1 MAVTVQDVATTLR
14 RGITDPREVAAIELW
29 LHQAVMQIRLRFG
42 DRAAE
47 LDIEAVDYAVLES
60 VAARFR
66 TPTDAAASMSWQVDD
81 AQITKR
87 WEQSAGSGAMP
98 DEWLDWLAGTL
109 PGAGASEAFS
119 INLWH
124 GGGGRCAW

>member
-14 RGITDPREVAAIELW
+14 RDITNPAEVAAVELW
-29 LHQAVMQIRLRFG
+29 LRQAAMQVRLRFG
-42 DRAAE
+42 ERAAE
-47 LDIEAVDYAVLES
+47 LDIEAVDYAVTES

-66 TPTDAAASMSWQVDD
+66 TPTDAASSMSWQVDD

-87 WEQSAGSGAMP
+87 WEQSAGAGAMP

-109 PGAGASEAFS
+109 PGGGASEAFS

-124 GGGGRCAW
+124 GGRCAW